1 MKPNPFASL
10 NHFTVPYSIVFS
22 SVLIC
27 CHAQS
32 NWGSGR
38 IFAETKLVP
47 VQGVCIVAPARE
59 NCGVPKIREKSRF
72 PLESKVVVH
81 RDLDILLGAQIA
93 LCGLDRRVPQQEF
106 DLLQIAAVLPAELGA
121 GATQVVGAEV
131 LDPDLLR

>member
-1 MKPNPFASL
+1 MTKWKFSVGCGQYPL
-10 NHFTVPYSIVFS
+10 NHFTVPCSIVFS

-47 VQGVCIVAPARE
+47 VQGVCILAPRSS
-59 NCGVPKIREKSRF
+59 NCGVPKIREKSRS

-81 RDLDILLGAQIA
+81 RDLDVLLGRQISRENSFLA
-93 LCGLDRRVPQQEF
+93 
-106 DLLQIAAVLPAELGA
+106 
-121 GATQVVGAEV
+121 
-131 LDPDLLR
+131 